1 MDGVV
6 EVRGGRI
13 RGVERHGVWTF
24 SGVPYAASPAGESRW
39 RPPAPAVPW
48 TGIRECDR
56 FGPVAPQA
64 NGGLEAMLGAEPAT
78 DSEDCL
84 SLNVWTPGL
93 DTGRRPVM
101 VWIHGGSF
109 TGGSGSGGFYR
120 GGLLAREHD
129 VVVVTVNYRLGL
141 LGFLGHPALGEPGQT
156 WLDGMPWEGWA
167 NWGVADQVAALAWV
181 RDHIAG
187 FGGDPGNVTVFGES
201 AGAMCVSALLAV
213 PAATGLFHRAVA
225 QSGPPFTASV
235 SWAIERAER
244 FAAHLGVP
252 CTRHGLG
259 SVPSRHLVA
268 AVTELERSAGAGG
281 LLLMPVVDG
290 GLLDR
295 TPLDAVADG
304 SVADVPLLV
313 GTTRDEWTLF
323 ALGDPGLSSLDED
336 GLRRRVRRITPD
348 AAGADGMI
356 AAVRDARAA
365 RGESTGPGDLLTAIT
380 TEFVFRVGTVRLADA
395 HAAAAGPGVGT
406 YSYLFTWES
415 PIFGGV
421 LGSCHALEIPF
432 VFGAVRIPAVQTFT
446 GGGDGALELSSAM
459 ASSWASFA
467 RDGVPELDLPG
478 EGPVLW
484 PQWDRLRRPTTV
496 LGPWP
501 GSDGVLH
508 RVDDPRKEELDAVGS
523 VAGPRPGHHGR

>member
-1 MDGVV
+1 
-6 EVRGGRI
+6 
-13 RGVERHGVWTF
+13 
-24 SGVPYAASPAGESRW
+24 
-39 RPPAPAVPW
+39 
-48 TGIRECDR
+48 
-56 FGPVAPQA
+56 VAPQA
-64 NGGLEAMLGAEPAT
+64 TGGLEAMLGATPVP

-84 SLNVWTPGL
+84 SLNVWTPGP

-120 GGLLAREHD
+120 GGVLAREHD

-141 LGFLGHPALGEPGQT
+141 LGFLGHPALAEPGQT
-156 WLDGMPWEGWA
+156 WLDGVPWDGWA

-213 PAATGLFHRAVA
+213 PAAAGLFHRAVA
-225 QSGPPFTASV
+225 QSGPPFTSSAARAV
-235 SWAIERAER
+235 ERAER
-244 FAAHLGVP
+244 FAAQLGVP
-252 CTRHGLG
+252 CTRDGLG
-259 SVPSRHLVA
+259 AVPAGHLVA
-268 AVTELERSAGAGG
+268 AVTELERQEGAASG
-281 LLLMPVVDG
+281 LQLMPVVDG

-323 ALGDPGLSSLDED
+323 ALGDPGLSALDDD
-336 GLRRRVRRITPD
+336 GLRRRVQRIAPD
-348 AAGADGMI
+348 PGAADQVV
-356 AAVRDARAA
+356 AAVRAARAG
-365 RGESTGPGDLLTAIT
+365 RGESTAPSDLFTAIT
-380 TEFVFRVGTVRLADA
+380 TEFVFRVGTVQLADA
-395 HAAAAGPGVGT
+395 HAGVARPGVGT

-415 PIFGGV
+415 PILGGV

-432 VFGAVRIPAVQTFT
+432 VFGSVTNPAVQTFA
-446 GGGDGALELSSAM
+446 GGGDEALALSSVM
-459 ASSWASFA
+459 RRSWASFA
-467 RDGVPELDLPG
+467 RTGVPELDLPG
-478 EGPVLW
+478 EGPVPW
-484 PQWDRLRRPTTV
+484 ERWDRSRRPTTV

-501 GSDGVLH
+501 GAAGVVH
-508 RVDDPRKEELDAVGS
+508 RVDDPRGQELDAVAT
-523 VAGPRPGHHGR
+523 VAGPRPGHHGD